1 MPATSGCSTARAK
14 PSPSPSWLPPRRPPA
29 PVATHTKLSGAAAV
43 QHGAR
48 HPAAH
53 GLDASPHPGGRAAL
67 GLGAHERLASP
78 GGPAV
83 EFGPV
88 RDQGGGADAQRARGA
103 GHRAAEHAGGACR
116 CPPAPICRS
125 GTREPVRG
133 RLYRFEGEGAPV
145 NMTLEFEQSGQARG
159 AVSAAGLGQPGGRVA
174 DCRLRRHRGRRRRA
188 PERVRAELAA
198 PQAAGAGAVELTT
211 GFLTP
216 LAGLALTTPR
226 ANSLLPVRIL
236 GRNEASQPWRLLAQ
250 TVVYRLADAGGEAVN
265 PPVALHGASAR
276 WLRVEASN
284 GADLAT
290 AQLQAT
296 AEFEPLQLVFVATG
310 DGPFQLAAGHAR
322 SKPAAL
328 PLATITSALGSSRKP
343 EDLPAATIGASIAEH
358 AGYRAAR
365 QVLAGAQCPARPPC
379 CGACCLRACCCS
391 PGSRGPCCGSS
402 GLEEFQDGLPQ
413 PAVAGIG
420 FESLAPVQ
428 RHREVAQRQRRL
440 DDGVAACVGKAAGRC
455 CAASPRRGR
464 SPGRWQEAP

>member
-1 MPATSGCSTARAK
+1 MNSALFATKEEEQTLSGLMVQGTV
-14 PSPSPSWLPPRRPPA
+14 PPNT
-29 PVATHTKLSGAAAV
+29 PVAMSVSTSPDLS
-43 QHGAR
+43 QWNT
-48 HPAAH
+48 
-53 GLDASPHPGGRAAL
+53 RA
-67 GLGAHERLASP
+67 
-78 GGPAV
+78 
-83 EFGPV
+83 
-88 RDQGGGADAQRARGA
+88 
-103 GHRAAEHAGGACR
+103 
-116 CPPAPICRS
+116 
-125 GTREPVRG
+125 VRG

-145 NMTLEFEQSGQARG
+145 NMTLEFERPVKLEGQFLRLDWG
-159 AVSAAGLGQPGGRVA
+159 NQEGVSLTAVSGVIAAA
-174 DCRLRRHRGRRRRA
+174 A
-188 PERVRAELAA
+188 PARERVRAELAA

-265 PPVALHGASAR
+265 PSVALHGASAR

-343 EDLPAATIGASIAEH
+343 EDLPAASIGTSIVSTPD
-358 AGYRAAR
+358 AGPLARFLPRAVPGKTA
-365 QVLAGAQCPARPPC
+365 VLWGVLLAGV
-379 CGACCLRACCCS
+379 L
-391 PGSRGPCCGSS
+391 
-402 GLEEFQDGLPQ
+402 L
-413 PAVAGIG
+413 
-420 FESLAPVQ
+420 LA
-428 RHREVAQRQRRL
+428 
-440 DDGVAACVGKAAGRC
+440 GVAWSLLRQL
-455 CAASPRRGR
+455 RT
-464 SPGRWQEAP
+464 